1 MMKRPLEESIFWD
14 SHHEGNNTLKTTCLK
29 EYRFIFITDLYISG
43 IHLQMSS
50 IVAFL
55 YRNVYPHTHTH
66 PHTHTPS
73 MNRTVQLSCV
83 PCTSRHSECVRICA
97 DVRLLARVRV
107 SLKFP
112 LLPQCHQID
121 VRHLAV
127 SLSVVMLQIYLCGLF
142 CVSFSL
148 CSFFC
153 SCFEFCPAALTHFY
167 YMCVLLCCLSLCVCV
182 CLCVHLCVCVC
193 C

>member
-29 EYRFIFITDLYISG
+29 EYRFRSVHFRDSPSNVFNCGISVPKCV
-43 IHLQMSS
+43 S
-50 IVAFL
+50 A
-55 YRNVYPHTHTH
+55 HTHT
-66 PHTHTPS
+66 PTHTHTPS

-142 CVSFSL
+142 CVSFSV
-148 CSFFC
+148 FF
-153 SCFEFCPAALTHFY
+153 FLFMF
-167 YMCVLLCCLSLCVCV
+167 
-182 CLCVHLCVCVC
+182 
-193 C
+193 